1 MDTERMERTNG
12 LIQRWLGKQGEF
24 WKGEAEKSVK
34 SYFEET
40 STVDGVIR
48 WNSNDRVPP
57 TELLELWAYVG
68 ILDRYVYYK
77 SIEVQEREQAASIQ
91 QYKEARAKQ
100 GGYSQEQLFEMRA
113 AFGAGATVVNVL
125 TGETIK
131 L

>member
-1 MDTERMERTNG
+1 MEIKETGIIRN
-12 LIQRWLGKQGEF
+12 WLGKNGTF
-24 WKGEAEKSVK
+24 WKNKADESVK

-68 ILDRYVYYK
+68 IIDRYVYFKSLEVRDAEQSK
-77 SIEVQEREQAASIQ
+77 SIQE
-91 QYKEARAKQ
+91 YKEARAKQ
-100 GGYSQEQLFEMRA
+100 GYSQEQLFEMRA
-113 AFGAGATVVNVL
+113 AFGAGATVVNAV
-125 TGETIK
+125 TGEKIT

>member
-24 WKGEAEKSVK
+24 WKNDVQKSVK
-34 SYFEET
+34 QYFEDT

-48 WNSNDRVPP
+48 WNKSNNVPP

-68 ILDRYVYYK
+68 ILDRYVYQK
-77 SIEVQEREQAASIQ
+77 SLEVRDAELAVSIR

-100 GGYSQEQLFEMRA
+100 GYSQEQLFEMRA